1 MEMDLEKL
9 WDKKKA
15 AEKLKYLRI
24 EAGVKKELDVNIKC
38 AAKSIKTHLEENKFS
53 ASDILKDNVKYKL
66 IIVDIKESIYYF
78 EIDALKEQLH
88 KLDIR
93 PDKIESDMYSNGTR
107 IYLYILPSK
116 SEEAD

>member
-1 MEMDLEKL
+1 MNLEKL

-15 AEKLKYLRI
+15 SEKLKYSRI
-24 EAGVKKELDVNIKC
+24 EAEVEKELDANIKL

-66 IIVDIKESIYYF
+66 IIVDIKEAIYYF
-78 EIDALKEQLH
+78 EVDALKKQLQ
-88 KLDIR
+88 KLDIC
-93 PDKIESDMYSNGTR
+93 PNKIESDMYSNGTR

>member
-1 MEMDLEKL
+1 MNLEKL

-15 AEKLKYLRI
+15 SEKLKYSRI
-24 EAGVKKELDVNIKC
+24 EAEVEKELDANIKL

-66 IIVDIKESIYYF
+66 IIVDIKEAIYYF
-78 EIDALKEQLH
+78 EVDALKKQLQ
-88 KLDIR
+88 KLDIC
-93 PDKIESDMYSNGTR
+93 PNKIESDMYSNGTR

-116 SEEAD
+116 SEETD